1 MCRSCDQTRAR
12 PAPVS
17 IPVTVPFPVCAIR
30 PVTSAV
36 KVANASAVNVPRRSR
51 PATPHTPAK
60 TTAREKSIFDCSV
73 ITQGTAL
80 LGEHGVDQA
89 CQQAEAGNDA
99 DGSDFVDKLVA
110 DGRMPADD
118 RIVIG
123 GRSAFRD
130 VASCQDLSGLEP
142 RLFFQLVP
150 ESKVA
155 KNRVHLDIHV
165 EPDRKL
171 AEVERLEKLG
181 ARLIDSNSD
190 RGPVTYVMHDPEGN
204 EFCLH

>member
-1 MCRSCDQTRAR
+1 MRTQ
-12 PAPVS
+12 
-17 IPVTVPFPVCAIR
+17 VT
-30 PVTSAV
+30 
-36 KVANASAVNVPRRSR
+36 
-51 PATPHTPAK
+51 
-60 TTAREKSIFDCSV
+60 FDCADPHAQASFWAQV
-73 ITQGTAL
+73 
-80 LGEHGVDQA
+80 LGVEVEDH
-89 CQQAEAGNDA
+89 
-99 DGSDFVDKLVA
+99 SDFVDKLVA

-130 VASCQDLSGLEP
+130 VAACQDLSGLEP

-181 ARLIDSNSD
+181 ARLIDTNSD

>member
-1 MCRSCDQTRAR
+1 MRTQ
-12 PAPVS
+12 
-17 IPVTVPFPVCAIR
+17 VT
-30 PVTSAV
+30 
-36 KVANASAVNVPRRSR
+36 
-51 PATPHTPAK
+51 
-60 TTAREKSIFDCSV
+60 FDCADPHAQAFFWARV
-73 ITQGTAL
+73 
-80 LGEHGVDQA
+80 LGVEVEDH
-89 CQQAEAGNDA
+89 
-99 DGSDFVDKLVA
+99 SDFVDKLVS

-118 RIVIG
+118 RIEVS

-130 VASCQDLSGLEP
+130 VAACRDLSGLEP
-142 RLFFQLVP
+142 RLFFQRVP

-181 ARLIDSNSD
+181 AQLIETHSD
-190 RGPVTYVMHDPEGN
+190 RGPVTYVMRDPEGN